1 MQMFNPPHPGEAIE
15 MVFEDLGEERSTS
28 FSLFEIGEIIGL
40 SEQDVAAFF
49 KGEINLTPLMALHLA
64 AAFPN
69 SPPDFWMRLQSIYDL
84 AQAAKTFD
92 ATSHKPLWFGKA
104 MTA

>member
-15 MVFEDLGEERSTS
+15 MVFEDLGEERATP
-28 FSLFEIGEIIGL
+28 FSHTEIGEIMGL
-40 SEQDVAAFF
+40 SGQDVAAFF
-49 KGEINLTPLMALHLA
+49 KGELHLTPLMALHLA

-69 SPPDFWMRLQSIYDL
+69 SPADFWMRLQSIYDL

-92 ATSHKPLWFGKA
+92 ATSHKPLWVGKT